1 VRRLILAALLAGS
14 ALSLATVSPARQN
27 APAAPSQARKSVR
40 LRTLGPGDILYVLIG
55 GGGNSLALLRDEG
68 TVLIDTKLPGWG
80 AAIRDAIESATD
92 RPVTTIINTHAHAD
106 HTGGNVEFPDATR
119 IIAHPNTKI
128 HMQQSEAFKGP
139 NARFLPTET
148 VATTLS
154 LFDGRDRTV
163 LYYFGPAHTDGD
175 LVVVFPE
182 KRLAYFGDLFPSKSV
197 PVADTANGGSLVQ
210 FAETLKRATTAITGV
225 TRVITGH
232 EDGLTAKRDPRV
244 GSVDISTPQTMT
256 WSDVEEY
263 AAFTQDFVAAVRK
276 AIAEGK
282 SADDATATLAL
293 PDRYQGYD
301 MHDARAAVGA
311 LYAELKR

>member
-1 VRRLILAALLAGS
+1 MRHLILAALLICS
-14 ALSLATVSPARQN
+14 TLSLATG
-27 APAAPSQARKSVR
+27 APAGQTAPGAQGQTRKSVK

-80 AAIRDAIESATD
+80 GAIRDAIEAATD

-106 HTGGNVEFPDATR
+106 HNGGNVEFPDATR
-119 IIAHPNTKI
+119 IIAQVNTKA
-128 HMQQSEAFKGP
+128 HMQLSDAFKGP

-154 LFDGRDRTV
+154 LFEGRDRMV

-197 PVADTANGGSLVQ
+197 PIVDPANGGSLVK
-210 FAETLKRATTAITGV
+210 FVETLARATAEIKGI
-225 TRVITGH
+225 TRVVTGH
-232 EDGLTAKRDPRV
+232 EEGLTASRDPRA

-263 AAFTQDFVAAVRK
+263 SAFTRDFVTAVRT
-276 AIAEGK
+276 AIAAGK
-282 SADDATATLAL
+282 SADDATATLTL
-293 PDRYQGYD
+293 PDRYKGYD
-301 MHDARAAVGA
+301 MRDARAAVGA

>member
-1 VRRLILAALLAGS
+1 MRRLILAVVLVCS
-14 ALSLATVSPARQN
+14 TLSLATI
-27 APAAPSQARKSVR
+27 APAQQAAPGTQSQPRKSVK

-55 GGGNSLALLRDEG
+55 GGGNSLALLREEG
-68 TVLIDTKLPGWG
+68 VVLIDTKLPGWG
-80 AAIRDAIESATD
+80 GAIRDAIESATD

-119 IIAHPNTKI
+119 IIAHPNTKA

-154 LFDGRDRTV
+154 LFDGRDRMV

-197 PVADTANGGSLVQ
+197 PMADTANGGSLIR
-210 FAETLKRATTAITGV
+210 FAETLARATSEITGV
-225 TRVITGH
+225 TRVVTGH
-232 EDGLTAKRDPRV
+232 EQGLTAQRDPRA

-256 WSDVEEY
+256 WSDVQEY
-263 AAFTQDFVAAVRK
+263 AAFTQDFVAAVRQ

-282 SADDATATLAL
+282 SADEATATLTL
-293 PDRYQGYD
+293 PDRYKSYD
-301 MHDARAAVGA
+301 MHDARTAVGA
-311 LYAELKR
+311 LYSELKR